1 MRSGSAS
8 PPNRRQP
15 ETESN
20 VIDII
25 KSEDRG
31 GADHGW
37 LKSKH
42 TFSFADYHNPSMMGF
57 AKLRVVNEDWI
68 EPGTGFGTHPH
79 RDMEIVTYMIDG
91 ALEHKDSMGNG
102 SVIRPGE
109 LQRMTAGTGVLHS
122 EYNHSEEEKAHLLQI
137 WILPERNGLEPGY
150 EQKLFPSE
158 EKRNQWRLVGSRD
171 GREGSLTIHQ
181 DVNLWS
187 TELEEGNELEYAF
200 DGQRR
205 GFLQVVRGAVEV
217 EGNELVAGDAV
228 ATQDHPALRV
238 RANNDAELL
247 LFDMN

>member
-1 MRSGSAS
+1 M
-8 PPNRRQP
+8 
-15 ETESN
+15 
-20 VIDII
+20 IDII
-25 KSEDRG
+25 RSDARG

-42 TFSFADYHNPSMMGF
+42 TFSFADYHNPNMMGF

-68 EPGTGFGTHPH
+68 EPGQGFGTHPH
-79 RDMEIVTYMIDG
+79 KDMEIVTYMIDG

-109 LQRMTAGTGVLHS
+109 LQRMTAGTGVFHS
-122 EYNHSEEEKAHLLQI
+122 EFNHSADEQAHLLQI

-171 GREGSLTIHQ
+171 GRDGSLTIHQ

-187 TELEEGNELEYAF
+187 TELD
-200 DGQRR
+200 DGEKIAYEFNGKRR
-205 GFLQVVRGAVEV
+205 GFMQVVRGSIEV
-217 EGNELVAGDAV
+217 EGETLEAGDAL
-228 ATQDHPALRV
+228 ATQDHESFAV
-238 RANNDAELL
+238 RANNSAELL
-247 LFDMN
+247 LFDMA

>member
-1 MRSGSAS
+1 M
-8 PPNRRQP
+8 
-15 ETESN
+15 
-20 VIDII
+20 IDII
-25 KSEDRG
+25 RSDTRG

-68 EPGTGFGTHPH
+68 EPGQGFGTHPH
-79 RDMEIVTYMIDG
+79 KDMEIVTYMIDG

-109 LQRMTAGTGVLHS
+109 LQRMTAGTGVFHS
-122 EYNHSEEEKAHLLQI
+122 EFNHSADEQAHLLQI

-171 GREGSLTIHQ
+171 GRDGSLTIHQ

-187 TELEEGNELEYAF
+187 TELDDGEEIAYEFNGK
-200 DGQRR
+200 RR
-205 GFLQVVRGAVEV
+205 GFMQVVRGSIEV
-217 EGNELVAGDAV
+217 EGETLEAGDAL
-228 ATQDHPALRV
+228 ATQDHESFAV
-238 RANNDAELL
+238 RANNSAELL
-247 LFDMN
+247 LFDMA